1 MDKWTEQIEELQG
14 LACHWNGPPQD
25 QQKISDLL
33 KGIGAD
39 PHLEPHDTA
48 YLIDQVKRQLGCPKG
63 VSRELVRATSAE
75 AFPPPPL
82 PDGCVEASEQPPD
95 LQAAEL
101 LYQEHHQLIAERSW
115 ALFRYE
121 QDQGFWGLWPDTP
134 VKKAA
139 QQALQRLATEGVQ
152 GWSRPYGSANH
163 VKATV
168 DQLKVLTSGGAFSEA
183 RQPEVIVFRNGTY
196 NLTTHR
202 LEAHNPE
209 HGATYGL
216 AAGYIEAA
224 GCPKELQAVLNRCYP
239 PGVEAIVRA
248 MIRWAVDPTIRYG
261 EAFHIIGDTGTG
273 KGLLIDFIRS
283 LFPYSVIGELLH
295 PADLA
300 GPEKVHQYVVGR
312 RLVAFPDVPASLNR
326 RDGDNCNLFYELV
339 ENKPVTTRKLF
350 AGEGE
355 QSRPMHCRFIL
366 GSVRPLHFKDGR
378 DGYLRRVISLKTL
391 PRSGKPDTTMREQ
404 LNPEGAR
411 FDEIRAEAISWAL
424 AMPVDEVTKILD
436 RDDPEGQLRDA
447 AQEAAVASDLVSQWA
462 DQCLVPSQPDRAVS
476 KEEWGEMFE
485 CFVVWA
491 EHERVGSKYVNRR
504 TNFVGQVRKI
514 LGPDRCPDRQH
525 KTLVE
530 QERDGTSDRWWP
542 RFDAGFMLRSG
553 LITRGTCDPVGTPLA
568 QGSFNASALG
578 EGGLARIA
586 ELRAAQRTGQTAGD
600 HTPVTGQEQGSR
612 TGLPIRSER
621 LQHKGLEVR
630 A

>member
-1 MDKWTEQIEELQG
+1 MDNWIEQIEELKEAG
-14 LACHWNGPPQD
+14 CHWAGPPD
-25 QQKISDLL
+25 DLRKISELL

-39 PHLEPHDTA
+39 ANLEPYDTA
-48 YLIDQVKRQLGCPKG
+48 YLIDQVKRCLGCPKN
-63 VSRELVRATSAE
+63 VSDPLVKAAAAE

-82 PDGCVEASEQPPD
+82 PDGWVEATEQPID

-101 LYQEHHQLIAERSW
+101 LYQEHRQLIAERSW

-134 VKKAA
+134 AKKAA
-139 QQALQRLATEGVQ
+139 QQVLQRLATSGKE

-196 NLTTHR
+196 NLTTQR

-216 AAGYIEAA
+216 AADYIEAA

-239 PGVEAIVRA
+239 PGIEAIVRA

-261 EAFHIIGDTGTG
+261 EAFHIIGDSGTG

-312 RLVAFPDVPASLNR
+312 RLVAFPDVPSNLNR
-326 RDGDNCNLFYELV
+326 RDGDSCNLFYELV

-355 QSRPMHCRFIL
+355 ESRPMDCRFIL

-378 DGYLRRVISLKTL
+378 DGYLRRVITLNTL
-391 PRSGKPDTTMREQ
+391 PRSGETDTTLREQ
-404 LNPEGAR
+404 LNPEGKR

-424 AMPVDEVTKILD
+424 AMPLDAVNKVLD
-436 RDDPEGQLRDA
+436 RDDPEGLLRDA
-447 AQEAAVASDLVSQWA
+447 AQEAAVASDIVSQWA
-462 DQCLVPSQPDRAVS
+462 DQCLVPSAPDLPVS
-476 KEEWGEMFE
+476 QQDWDEFFT
-485 CFVVWA
+485 CFLGWA
-491 EHERVGSKYVNRR
+491 EHQRVSPRYINRR
-504 TNFVGQVRKI
+504 DNFVGQVRKI
-514 LGPDRCPDRQH
+514 LGPDRCLPRQH
-525 KTLVE
+525 KTKLE
-530 QERDGTSDRWWP
+530 QQRDGISDRWWP
-542 RFDAGFMLRSG
+542 RFDAGFMLRPG
-553 LITRGTCDPVGTPLA
+553 ILTRGSHDIGCTPLA
-568 QGSFNASALG
+568 PQDFKPAIRG
-578 EGGLARIA
+578 EGALAEIA
-586 ELRAAQRTGQTAGD
+586 QLRAAQRTGQITVVHASA
-600 HTPVTGQEQGSR
+600 T
-612 TGLPIRSER
+612 
-621 LQHKGLEVR
+621 
-630 A
+630 